1 MSILATL
8 RIATQALGIQQKAIQ
23 TTGHNLANVATPG
36 FSRQR
41 VQLSS
46 AFPMTEGQLSLG

>member
-1 MSILATL
+1 MSILSTL
-8 RIATQALGIQQKAIQ
+8 STGAQAVKAQQLGLQ

-41 VQLSS
+41 VVLVS
-46 AFPMTEGQLSLG
+46 AHPSFESLC